1 MEKMS
6 PDELKRR
13 QEYLKEQREKLL
25 KMKQQDREK
34 QLTTALK
41 SNPARPQ
48 SARAARAAL
57 ANEGMLSK
65 AISSIYS
72 AAAAWNVLKLIG
84 LAIKAKKRRG
94 L

>member
-13 QEYLKEQREKLL
+13 QDYLKEQREKLL

-34 QLTTALK
+34 QLSSALK

-48 SARAARAAL
+48 SARTARAAM
-57 ANEGMLSK
+57 ANQGERNTIAKESH
-65 AISSIYS
+65 SRNCS
-72 AAAAWNVLKLIG
+72 LIIKSRCVG
-84 LAIKAKKRRG
+84 L
-94 L
+94 LVN

>member
-1 MEKMS
+1 MFSFQAQMEKMS

-57 ANEGMLSK
+57 ANEGINGTSFDLFN
-65 AISSIYS
+65 SSCLECIRTN
-72 AAAAWNVLKLIG
+72 WTCD
-84 LAIKAKKRRG
+84 
-94 L
+94 

>member
-34 QLTTALK
+34 QLSSAVK

-48 SARAARAAL
+48 SARAARAAM
-57 ANEGMLSK
+57 ANQGIAE
-65 AISSIYS
+65 
-72 AAAAWNVLKLIG
+72 LI
-84 LAIKAKKRRG
+84 AQCKHCRFREKCMNH
-94 L
+94 